1 MMAQKI
7 NNNAGDNSDTWGMIQ
22 KQEAAAWKKVAKE
35 QKRTTSMEA
44 VQDAAAAGKEGDKDQ
59 DADGGGGQEVA
70 VRENIHCGEGPR
82 PATHWKAVEGEKE

>member
-1 MMAQKI
+1 
-7 NNNAGDNSDTWGMIQ
+7 
-22 KQEAAAWKKVAKE
+22 
-35 QKRTTSMEA
+35 MEA